1 MLAAPHRL
9 RRSRDFTLTV
19 RRGARAGRSDL
30 VVHCL
35 LSPGDEP
42 ARIGFTVGASVGGSV
57 IRHRVSRRLR
67 ALAQPLIP
75 SLPAG
80 ATIVVRA
87 LPGASTSTHADLDDQ
102 MRGAVATALRKAAA

>member
-19 RRGARAGRSDL
+19 RRGARAGRPDL

-35 LSPGDEP
+35 LTAVDEP

-57 IRHRVSRRLR
+57 ARHRVSRRLR
-67 ALAQPLIP
+67 ALAMPLVP
-75 SLPAG
+75 TLPAG
-80 ATIVVRA
+80 ASVVVRA
-87 LPGASTSTHADLDDQ
+87 LPGASTCSHADLQDQ
-102 MRGAVATALRKAAA
+102 MRGAVAAAVRKAAA